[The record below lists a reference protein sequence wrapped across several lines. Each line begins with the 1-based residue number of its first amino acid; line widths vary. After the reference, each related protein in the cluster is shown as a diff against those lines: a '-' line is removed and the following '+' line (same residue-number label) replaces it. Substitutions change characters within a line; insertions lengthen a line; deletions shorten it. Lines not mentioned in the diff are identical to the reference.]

1 MIRIIENNNDEL
13 EMILNRSQLNLS
25 EVNRVVESI
34 IVDVKTYGDDKLK
47 AYTLKFDKVKLV
59 NIKVSETEIMDAFNQ
74 IDPLLIEDLKQAM
87 QNIYD
92 YHKAQVVQSY
102 TLTPKP
108 GVKLIQRILPIEAV
122 GIYIPGGT
130 AAYPSTVLMNAVPA
144 KIAGVK
150 RLVMITP
157 PQIDGTIKP
166 SILVAA
172 KLAGVDEIYK
182 VGGAQ
187 GIAALTYGTETIKKV
202 DKIVG
207 PGNIYVAM
215 AKRQVSGYVG
225 IDMIAGPSE
234 ILVIA
239 DEDANPDFIAADLM
253 SQAEH
258 DELAAAICITTSKK
272 LALKV
277 VASLE
282 RQINTLNRNEIII
295 KSLNNYGAIVIVDS
309 LATAVKISNKIAPEH
324 LEILTNNP
332 ESIIDG
338 IENAGSIF
346 IGSYT
351 PEPVG
356 DYFAGPNHTLP
367 TSGTSRFSS
376 GLSTTDFIKK
386 TSISYYDQSAL
397 YEVKDSIIRLA
408 NEEGLTAHANAV
420 AIRFKDNENN

>member
-1 MIRIIENNNDEL
+1 MIKIIENNNEAL
-13 EMILNRSQLNLS
+13 ETILNRSQLNLN
-25 EVNRVVESI
+25 EVNLVVESI
-34 IVDVKTYGDDKLK
+34 IENVKTYGDDKLK
-47 AYTLKFDKVKLV
+47 DYTFKFDKVKLEKIRV
-59 NIKVSETEIMDAFNQ
+59 TDAEITSAFEQ
-74 IDPLLIEDLKQAM
+74 IDPLLIDDLKQAM
-87 QNIYD
+87 ENIYN
-92 YHKAQVVQSY
+92 YHNAQVVQPF

-108 GVKLIQRILPIEAV
+108 GVKLKQRVLPIEAV

-130 AAYPSTVLMNAVPA
+130 AAYPSTVLMNAIPA

-157 PQIDGTIKP
+157 PQNDGTIKP

-187 GIAALTYGTETIKKV
+187 GIAALTYGTQTIKKV

-239 DEDANPDFIAADLM
+239 DQDANPEYIAADLM

-258 DELAAAICITTSKK
+258 DELAAAICVTTSKK

-277 VASLE
+277 VESLE
-282 RQINTLNRNEIII
+282 KQIKTLNRNEIII
-295 KSLNNYGAIVIVDS
+295 KSLNNYGAIVVVDS
-309 LATAVKISNKIAPEH
+309 LDEAINISNRIAPEH

-332 ESIIDG
+332 ESILDR

-346 IGSYT
+346 IGAYT

-386 TSISYYDQSAL
+386 TSISYYSQSAL
-397 YEVKDSIIRLA
+397 FEVKDSIIRLA
-408 NEEGLTAHANAV
+408 KEEGLTAHANAV
-420 AIRFKDNENN
+420 AIRFKD

>member
-1 MIRIIENNNDEL
+1 MIRIIENNNEAL
-13 EMILNRSQLNLS
+13 ETILNRSQLNLN

-34 IVDVKTYGDDKLK
+34 IEDVKTYGDVKLNE
-47 AYTLKFDKVKLV
+47 YTLKFDKVKLK
-59 NIKVSETEIMDAFNQ
+59 NIKVTEAEITSAFEQ
-74 IDPLLIEDLKQAM
+74 IDPLLIDDLKQAM
-87 QNIYD
+87 QNIYN
-92 YHKAQVVQSY
+92 YHKAQIVQSY

-108 GVKLIQRILPIEAV
+108 GVKLMQRVLPIEAV

-144 KIAGVK
+144 KIVGVK

-187 GIAALTYGTETIKKV
+187 GIAALSYGTQTIKKV

-239 DEDANPDFIAADLM
+239 DQDANPDYIAADLM

-258 DELAAAICITTSKK
+258 DELAAAICVTTSRA

-277 VASLE
+277 VESLE
-282 RQINTLNRNEIII
+282 KQIKTLNRNEIII
-295 KSLNNYGAIVIVDS
+295 KSLNNYGAIVVVDS
-309 LATAVKISNKIAPEH
+309 LDEAVKISNKIAPEH
-324 LEILTNNP
+324 LEILTSDP
-332 ESIIDG
+332 ESLLDL

-346 IGSYT
+346 IGAYT

-386 TSISYYDQSAL
+386 TSISFYDQSAL
-397 YEVKDSIIRLA
+397 VEAKDSIIRLA
-408 NEEGLTAHANAV
+408 KEEGLTAHANAV
-420 AIRFKDNENN
+420 AIRFK

>member
-1 MIRIIENNNDEL
+1 MIKIIENNNEAL
-13 EMILNRSQLNLS
+13 QTILNRSQLNLS
-25 EVNRVVESI
+25 EVNSVVETI
-34 IVDVKTYGDDKLK
+34 IEAVKLQGDSKLIE
-47 AYTLKFDKVKLV
+47 YTSKFDQVQLKEIRVT
-59 NIKVSETEIMDAFNQ
+59 ETEINNAFEA
-74 IDPLLIEDLKQAM
+74 IDPLLINDLKQAM
-87 QNIYD
+87 QNIYN
-92 YHKAQVVQSY
+92 YHKAQVVHSY
-102 TLTPKP
+102 TLTPEP
-108 GVKLIQRILPIEAV
+108 GVKLMQRVLPIEAV

-187 GIAALTYGTETIKKV
+187 GIAALAYGTKTIRKV

-239 DEDANPDFIAADLM
+239 DKDANPDYIAADLM

-258 DELAAAICITTSKK
+258 DTLAAAICVTTSKA
-272 LALKV
+272 LAVKI

-282 RQINTLNRNEIII
+282 RQIKKLKRNEIII
-295 KSLNNYGAIVIVDS
+295 KSLNNYGAIVLVDS
-309 LATAVKISNKIAPEH
+309 LDTAVKISNKIGPEH

-332 ESIIDG
+332 ELILES

-346 IGSYT
+346 IGAYT

-386 TSISYYDQSAL
+386 TSVSYYEKSAL
-397 YEVKDSIIRLA
+397 FKVKDSIIRLA

-420 AIRFKDNENN
+420 AIRFKQDENN